1 MYCGVRISKHLC
13 DITVAYF
20 AASVLLM
27 VEETETGLNKET
39 EAEQKT
45 QRNKWKKQ
53 KKKSK
58 KHLSLQI
65 FWSIARAVLFGYIMY
80 CVRQSKEYVTRYLI
94 VI

>member
-45 QRNKWKKQ
+45 QRNKWKK
-53 KKKSK
+53 KKKK
-58 KHLSLQI
+58 KVINTLAYIFSGISLELSCLATLRTVSGNQKNMLQD
-65 FWSIARAVLFGYIMY
+65 
-80 CVRQSKEYVTRYLI
+80 T
-94 VI
+94 

>member
-53 KKKSK
+53 KKKK
-58 KHLSLQI
+58 
-65 FWSIARAVLFGYIMY
+65 
-80 CVRQSKEYVTRYLI
+80 
-94 VI
+94 